1 MCINWLNSMS
11 FLLLLIISGKGK
23 LTLCPSDDTCKNLLG
38 LSTLAA
44 EVHFSYISFADAFPK
59 NELS

>member
-1 MCINWLNSMS
+1 MS
-11 FLLLLIISGKGK
+11 FLLLLIISGKAK